1 MSEVKKPPSPG
12 ESGRWTRIVTARPR
26 LSLLLALVV
35 TALAVLAGG
44 GVADR
49 MGSGGWEDP
58 DARSTYASK
67 VLEREFPGSQPNL
80 LLLVDA
86 GTGAGAGSGSAGV
99 DEPAVAAEAERLTAQ
114 LASEQGVA
122 GVGSY
127 WRTHLP
133 ALRSED
139 GRQALIAAR
148 VLGDEKTRA
157 AVLERI
163 APRYRGGH
171 GPVRVSLGGRSP
183 SSAR

>member
-35 TALAVLAGG
+35 TALAVLAGS

-86 GTGAGAGSGSAGV
+86 GTGAGAGAGAAWARGRRRGRPAWTIPPSRPRPSG
-99 DEPAVAAEAERLTAQ
+99 
-114 LASEQGVA
+114 
-122 GVGSY
+122 
-127 WRTHLP
+127 
-133 ALRSED
+133 
-139 GRQALIAAR
+139 
-148 VLGDEKTRA
+148 
-157 AVLERI
+157 
-163 APRYRGGH
+163 
-171 GPVRVSLGGRSP
+171 
-183 SSAR
+183 